1 MVRERLAKR
10 ATCRYSSCSDDYG
23 LSIPL
28 AAPSNRPM
36 TSIRCAFLTKQHG
49 LYAGQDDPLLAN
61 ALERRGWSIEAV
73 DWKDEEVVWEEFQC
87 VLIRSPWDYYL
98 TPDFFLERVAEISKR
113 CGRLLHPESIIQAN
127 IHKRYLTQLGSFQ
140 DWVIPTEIRAAEDLS
155 GLDWNG
161 LFRRF
166 RADRLILK
174 PVVSAGSYRTLAI
187 HRKELGQQLPTI
199 EATFT
204 EESVIVQPF
213 LPTIC
218 DDGEHSL
225 VFLGGEYYHSI
236 LKRPKSGDFRVQ
248 VQHGGIYKRW
258 EPDPWLVASSRVLL
272 EQYQPH
278 TLYARLDWVR
288 NPDPESPAPYL
299 LMEIEMIEPDLYLRF
314 TERGIEHYA
323 DLIVKRMNP

>member
-1 MVRERLAKR
+1 MK
-10 ATCRYSSCSDDYG
+10 
-23 LSIPL
+23 P
-28 AAPSNRPM
+28 
-36 TSIRCAFLTKQHG
+36 IRCAFLTKQHG
-49 LYAGQDDPLLAN
+49 IYDGQDDPLLAN

-73 DWKDEEVVWEEFQC
+73 DWKDDEVAWEDFRC

-98 TPDFFLERVAEISKR
+98 TPDLFLKRISEIAKR
-113 CGRLLHPESIIQAN
+113 CGALLHPESIIQAN

-140 DWVIPTEIRAAEDLS
+140 DWVIPTEIHPSKELS
-155 GLDWNG
+155 ALDWNA

-166 RADRLILK
+166 RCDRLILK
-174 PVVSAGSYRTLAI
+174 PVVSAGSFRTLAV
-187 HRKELGQQLPTI
+187 HHKNLREQLRTI
-199 EATFT
+199 EATFQD
-204 EESVIVQPF
+204 ESVILQPF

-218 DDGEHSL
+218 EDGEHSL

-272 EQYQPH
+272 EDFQSG

-288 NPDPESPAPYL
+288 NPNPDSPIPYL
-299 LMEIEMIEPDLYLRF
+299 LMEIEMIEPDLYLRY
-314 TERGIEHYA
+314 TERGVEHYA
-323 DLIVKRMNP
+323 DLIVKRLDA